1 LLKNG
6 KLYIINYINYYFS
19 TYTIRKIHSN
29 IKDMLYINYN
39 TNSCIFLTLDN
50 NIVLYNNE
58 TNEEVT
64 NFTDQIPFSLDKKL
78 FDISCNHSVICILRL
93 E

>member
-1 LLKNG
+1 
-6 KLYIINYINYYFS
+6 
-19 TYTIRKIHSN
+19 
-29 IKDMLYINYN
+29 MLYINYN